1 MANEVVMYQSMF
13 LLGIIMFGF
22 FATSFDNYSERAD
35 DIVLEESLKRIND
48 EVSKRIVDLIT
59 VGQSMKDKSDSF
71 SLSLPLIL
79 DSVIVQEHYLL
90 YFDTS
95 IISGANIAHLNINV
109 SSSDDLISSYSLGYE
124 NTSSL
129 VFVESSYLISSAPQ
143 PKIHYTWDIISGLE
157 IIEFQNQ

>member
-35 DIVLEESLKRIND
+35 DIVLEESLKRINV
-48 EVSKRIVDLIT
+48 EVSKRVIDLIT
-59 VGQSMKDKSDSF
+59 AGQTMKDKSDSF

-79 DSVIVQEHYLL
+79 DSVVVQEHYLL
-90 YFDTS
+90 YFDSS
-95 IISGANIAHLNINV
+95 IVNGVNIAHLNINV
-109 SSSDDLISSYSLGYE
+109 SSSAELISSYSLGYE

-129 VFVESSYLISSAPQ
+129 VFDGGSYLISSAPQ
-143 PKIHYTWDIISGLE
+143 PTIHYTWDVNNALE
-157 IIEFQNQ
+157 IIAFQNQ